1 MDGCNATT
9 VQWAV
14 VVAASGCLASAVAG
28 AQEPERP
35 NGIRTPLTYGEL
47 FVPEGYAP
55 GEEGVHLV
63 LHLHGAAWAAER
75 NLVRSGER
83 AVLVTVVL
91 NGLSRVYAD
100 LFSEPDTF
108 PAILDEVRAKLPVL
122 GVGEPRISRLTVTS
136 FSAGF
141 GGVREIL
148 KSEEAY
154 GRIDALVMADSIHA
168 GFVAD
173 PEDRRVNREH
183 MGEFVRFA
191 KDAAQGR
198 KTLVISH
205 SAIVPPTYA
214 STTETADYLISEVG
228 GERTAVHE
236 EWAEG
241 LTCTSR
247 YEQGNLR
254 IYGFSGDTG
263 PDHMKHLHELWR
275 LMVRAEEEEGRGR

>member
-1 MDGCNATT
+1 MA
-9 VQWAV
+9 
-14 VVAASGCLASAVAG
+14 VAASGCLASAVAG
-28 AQEPERP
+28 AQEAERP
-35 NGIRTPLTYGEL
+35 TGARLSLTHGEL

-63 LHLHGAAWAAER
+63 LHLHGAAWAVER
-75 NLVRSGER
+75 NLTHSGER

-100 LFSEPDTF
+100 LFAKPETF
-108 PAILDEVRAKLPVL
+108 PAILDEVRAGLAAL
-122 GVGEPRISRLTVTS
+122 GVGDPRIGRVTVTS

-168 GFVAD
+168 GFVGD
-173 PEDRRVNREH
+173 PQDRRVNPEH
-183 MGEFVRFA
+183 MREFVRFA
-191 KDAAQGR
+191 KDAAEGR
-198 KTLVISH
+198 KVMVISH

-214 STTETADYLISEVG
+214 STTETADYLIRQVG
-228 GERTAVHE
+228 GERTPVNE
-236 EWAEG
+236 EWADG

-247 YEQGNLR
+247 HEQGNLR

-275 LMVRAEEEEGRGR
+275 LMVKVGEEQTGRRPR